1 MPPRLRLI
9 SPTLSPSTCA
19 VRCLH
24 TSAQKHQPRSLFPT
38 DHLPNGKRPSKY
50 NLLNKRSDDINDA
63 FQWSTLKRPT
73 NDAHAG
79 TSVTIPSQINTELNA
94 LNQLRINPVDIDP
107 KKSVSED
114 EEARLLE
121 WNRQHET
128 LEANGISLQQEESLI
143 CSSE

>member
-9 SPTLSPSTCA
+9 SRTSTPSTCA

-24 TSAQKHQPRSLFPT
+24 TSTQSHQPRSLFPSS
-38 DHLPNGKRPSKY
+38 HPNGTKPSKY

-73 NDAHAG
+73 NNTYAG
-79 TSVTIPSQINTELNA
+79 TSITIPSQINTEQNA

-107 KKSVSED
+107 KKSISEE
-114 EEARLLE
+114 EEARLIK
-121 WNRQHET
+121 WNREHRT
-128 LEANGISLQQEESLI
+128 PGANSIPPLSGRILI

>member
-9 SPTLSPSTCA
+9 SPTSTPSTCA

-24 TSAQKHQPRSLFPT
+24 VSTQRHQPRSLFPT
-38 DHLPNGKRPSKY
+38 SHPNGKRPSKY

-73 NDAHAG
+73 NNSYAG
-79 TSVTIPSQINTELNA
+79 ASVTIPSQINTELNA

-107 KKSVSED
+107 KKSLSE
-114 EEARLLE
+114 
-121 WNRQHET
+121 
-128 LEANGISLQQEESLI
+128 
-143 CSSE
+143 

>member
-9 SPTLSPSTCA
+9 SPTLTRSTCA

-24 TSAQKHQPRSLFPT
+24 TSTQNHQPRSLFPT
-38 DHLPNGKRPSKY
+38 DHHPNGKRPSKY

-73 NDAHAG
+73 NDSHAG
-79 TSVTIPSQINTELNA
+79 ASVTIPGQINTELNA

-107 KKSVSED
+107 KKSLSDD
-114 EEARLLE
+114 EEARLLN
-121 WNRQHET
+121 WNRQHEM
-128 LEANGISLQQEESLI
+128 LETNGISLHQEEY
-143 CSSE
+143 